1 MAHIVVDPHG
11 HSAFGEE
18 VVEQGSL
25 AKGYTH
31 SQKTKAM
38 CATSKAED
46 ANRKTSKVPMI

>member
-31 SQKTKAM
+31 RLKTKAM
-38 CATSKAED
+38 CGTSKAED
-46 ANRKTSKVPMI
+46 ANRRTSKVPMI